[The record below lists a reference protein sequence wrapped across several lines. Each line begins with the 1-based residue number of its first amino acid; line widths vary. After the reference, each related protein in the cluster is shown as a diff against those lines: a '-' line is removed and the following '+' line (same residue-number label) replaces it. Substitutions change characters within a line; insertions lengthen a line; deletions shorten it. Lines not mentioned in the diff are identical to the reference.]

1 MDNVNKP
8 ASLPQDTSSSD
19 KPSQNELPQDEPL
32 QGKRLQAPKLEA
44 KQLMVAKWLSLAPLY
59 KLPVTLFRYVFLA
72 MDRALGLTKIE
83 MDKVINLTVPVSAG
97 TPFMGT
103 IPLNEHSASVTSTST
118 SNNSNN
124 GNDSN
129 KSNSTIKLRIYHPSA
144 NKPQKTLVYFHG
156 GGGVIG
162 SINTHDHFCRYLAKH
177 GNMNIISVDY
187 RLAPEHKFPI
197 PICDAIEAWNYINAN
212 HQQLNINP
220 QHIGVGGDSA
230 GGYLACIIGLHSL
243 QTSLPVQAKVT
254 PAFQFLIY
262 PMVDLQGL
270 TESYRRFNKQLI
282 LTRDLMDYFRLKYLH
297 SLDEV
302 TLPLVSPLQAADI
315 SESPKSYIL
324 TLGYDPLRDDGIAY
338 AQRLK
343 AAGINTQHQHFDD
356 CMHGFISITKLSPRA
371 KQATHNIAMALNSFN
386 E

>member
-1 MDNVNKP
+1 MDNTNKP
-8 ASLPQDTSSSD
+8 AA
-19 KPSQNELPQDEPL
+19 QDEQL
-32 QGKRLQAPKLEA
+32 QGEQLQAPKLEA
-44 KQLMVAKWLSLAPLY
+44 KQLLAAKLLSLAPLY
-59 KLPVTLFRYVFLA
+59 QLPVTLFRYVFLA
-72 MDRALGLTKIE
+72 MDRMLGLTKIE
-83 MDKVINLTVPVSAG
+83 MDKVINLTVPVG
-97 TPFMGT
+97 TG
-103 IPLNEHSASVTSTST
+103 T
-118 SNNSNN
+118 SNMSTQNTS
-124 GNDSN
+124 DS
-129 KSNSTIKLRIYHPSA
+129 SSYTTIKLRIYHPSA

-162 SINTHDHFCRYLAKH
+162 SINTHDRFCRYLAKH
-177 GNMNIISVDY
+177 SNMNIISVDY

-197 PICDAIEAWNYINAN
+197 PICDAIEAWNYINTN

-230 GGYLACIIGLHSL
+230 GGYLACILGLHSL
-243 QTSLPVQAKVT
+243 QTSLPVQVKVK

-282 LTRDLMDYFRLKYLH
+282 LTRDLMDYFRLHYLH
-297 SLDEV
+297 SLDQV
-302 TLPLVSPLQAADI
+302 TLPLVSPLLAKDI

-343 AAGINTQHQHFDD
+343 AAGINTQHQHYND
-356 CMHGFISITKLSPRA
+356 CMHGFISITKLSARA

-386 E
+386 D

>member
-1 MDNVNKP
+1 MDSFNKP
-8 ASLPQDTSSSD
+8 PAQGIQSHKKQLPIEQ
-19 KPSQNELPQDEPL
+19 L
-32 QGKRLQAPKLEA
+32 QGKPLQAPQLEA
-44 KQLMVAKWLSLAPLY
+44 KQLMAAKMLSLAPLY

-72 MDRALGLTKIE
+72 MDRVLGLTKIE
-83 MDKVINLTVPVSAG
+83 MDKVVNLTVPVSTG
-97 TPFMGT
+97 TPLMGT
-103 IPLNEHSASVTSTST
+103 IPLNEHSASGT
-118 SNNSNN
+118 
-124 GNDSN
+124 
-129 KSNSTIKLRIYHPSA
+129 SNSTINISSYYPSA
-144 NKPQKTLVYFHG
+144 KTPQKTLVYFHG
-156 GGGVIG
+156 GGCVIG
-162 SINTHDHFCRYLAKH
+162 SINTHDRFCRYLAKH
-177 GNMNIISVDY
+177 GKMNIISVGY

-197 PICDAIEAWNYINAN
+197 PICDAIEAWNYINGN

-282 LTRDLMDYFRLKYLH
+282 LTRDLMDYFRLHYLN

-324 TLGYDPLRDDGIAY
+324 TLGFDPLRDDGIAY

-343 AAGINTQHQHFDD
+343 AAGINTQHQHYDD
-356 CMHGFISITKLSPRA
+356 CMHGFISITKLSARA
-371 KQATHNIAMALNSFN
+371 KQATHNIAMALNRFN
-386 E
+386 D

>member
-1 MDNVNKP
+1 MDNLNQP
-8 ASLPQDTSSSD
+8 TSSL
-19 KPSQNELPQDEPL
+19 NEPL
-32 QGKRLQAPKLEA
+32 QGKPLQASQLEA

-72 MDRALGLTKIE
+72 MDRVLGLTKIE
-83 MDKVINLTVPVSAG
+83 MDKIVELVIPVSTNHRGDA
-97 TPFMGT
+97 TDT
-103 IPLNEHSASVTSTST
+103 ADNLQI
-118 SNNSNN
+118 NN
-124 GNDSN
+124 
-129 KSNSTIKLRIYHPSA
+129 TIKLRIYYPSA
-144 NKPQKTLVYFHG
+144 NIPQKTLVYFHG

-177 GNMNIISVDY
+177 GKMNIISVGY

-197 PICDAIEAWNYINAN
+197 PICDAIEAWNYINDN

-220 QHIGVGGDSA
+220 QYIGVGGDSA
-230 GGYLACIIGLHSL
+230 GGYLACIIGLNSL

-282 LTRDLMDYFRLKYLH
+282 LTRDLMDYFRLHYLN

-302 TLPLVSPLQAADI
+302 TLPLVSPLHAKDI

-343 AAGINTQHQHFDD
+343 AAGINTQHQHYDD
-356 CMHGFISITKLSPRA
+356 CMHGFISITKLSARA
-371 KQATHNIAMALNSFN
+371 KQATHDIAMALNSFN
-386 E
+386 D

>member
-1 MDNVNKP
+1 MDNTNKP
-8 ASLPQDTSSSD
+8 AA
-19 KPSQNELPQDEPL
+19 QDEQL
-32 QGKRLQAPKLEA
+32 QGEQLQAPKLEA
-44 KQLMVAKWLSLAPLY
+44 KQLLAAKLLSLAPLY

-72 MDRALGLTKIE
+72 MDRMLGLTKIE

-97 TPFMGT
+97 TSNMST
-103 IPLNEHSASVTSTST
+103 QNTS
-118 SNNSNN
+118 
-124 GNDSN
+124 DS
-129 KSNSTIKLRIYHPSA
+129 SSYTTIKLRIYHPSA

-162 SINTHDHFCRYLAKH
+162 SINTHDRFCRYLAKH

-197 PICDAIEAWNYINAN
+197 PICDAIEAWNYINTN
-212 HQQLNINP
+212 HQQLDINP

-230 GGYLACIIGLHSL
+230 GGYLACILGLHSL
-243 QTSLPVQAKVT
+243 QTSLPVQVKVK

-270 TESYRRFNKQLI
+270 TESYRSFNKQLI
-282 LTRDLMDYFRLKYLH
+282 LTRDLMDYFRLHYLH
-297 SLDEV
+297 SLDQV
-302 TLPLVSPLQAADI
+302 TLPLVSPLLAKDI

-343 AAGINTQHQHFDD
+343 AAGINTQHQHFND
-356 CMHGFISITKLSPRA
+356 CMHGFISITKLSARA
-371 KQATHNIAMALNSFN
+371 KQATHHIAMALNSFN
-386 E
+386 D

>member
-8 ASLPQDTSSSD
+8 TPLSQDKSSTD
-19 KPSQNELPQDEPL
+19 KPSLNEPLQGEPL

-72 MDRALGLTKIE
+72 MDRVLGLTKIE
-83 MDKVINLTVPVSAG
+83 MDKVINLTVPVSTG
-97 TPFMGT
+97 TPLLRT
-103 IPLNEHSASVTSTST
+103 IPLNEHSAS
-118 SNNSNN
+118 
-124 GNDSN
+124 DSSHTIAN
-129 KSNSTIKLRIYHPSA
+129 RIKLRIYHPSA
-144 NKPQKTLVYFHG
+144 TKPQKTLVYFHG

-177 GNMNIISVDY
+177 GNMNIISVGY

-197 PICDAIEAWNYINAN
+197 PICDAIEAWNYINTN
-212 HQQLNINP
+212 PLHLNINP

-254 PAFQFLIY
+254 PEFQFLIY

-302 TLPLVSPLQAADI
+302 TLPLVSPLQAKEI

-343 AAGINTQHQHFDD
+343 VAGINTQHQHFDD

>member
-1 MDNVNKP
+1 MDSFNKP
-8 ASLPQDTSSSD
+8 PAQGIQSHKKQLSIEQ
-19 KPSQNELPQDEPL
+19 L
-32 QGKRLQAPKLEA
+32 QGKSLQAPQLEA
-44 KQLMVAKWLSLAPLY
+44 KQLMAAKMLSLAPLY

-72 MDRALGLTKIE
+72 MDRVLGLTKIE
-83 MDKVINLTVPVSAG
+83 MDKVVNLTVPVSAG
-97 TPFMGT
+97 TPLMGT
-103 IPLNEHSASVTSTST
+103 IPLNEHSPSGT
-118 SNNSNN
+118 SNSS
-124 GNDSN
+124 D
-129 KSNSTIKLRIYHPSA
+129 STIKLRIYHPSA
-144 NKPQKTLVYFHG
+144 KTPQKTLVYFHG
-156 GGGVIG
+156 GGCVIG
-162 SINTHDHFCRYLAKH
+162 SINTHDRFCRYLAKH
-177 GNMNIISVDY
+177 GKMNIISVGY

-270 TESYRRFNKQLI
+270 TESYQGFNKQLI
-282 LTRDLMDYFRLKYLH
+282 LTRDLMDYFRLKYLN

-324 TLGYDPLRDDGIAY
+324 TLGFDPLRDDGIAY

-356 CMHGFISITKLSPRA
+356 CMHGFISITKLSARA
-371 KQATHNIAMALNSFN
+371 KQATHNIAMALNRFN
-386 E
+386 D